1 MAMGPFGRGRGFSDL
16 HSEMNRLFDETYGG
30 LSRWPGGQQRA
41 QQLTEWAPA
50 VDVLQR
56 DGDLV
61 VRAELPGVRPEDVDI
76 TLENRVLTISGER
89 REEQDEQRGGYY
101 VRERRHGSF
110 RRSMTL
116 PEGVDEDRV
125 RARYENGVLEVTIEG
140 AAAAREPR
148 RIQVQTGESCVGTE
162 GLGARTE
169 VSTSAETAR
178 PVAPGAA
185 PEPRDVSPR
194 TTGIEEGAS
203 REGLAAGTPRREET
217 FGVVEG
223 RADTH
228 DPASTEPG
236 IGAGR
241 AEPDISPRTEPSLG
255 RGGMEEAPPP
265 RTSGVEEGVL
275 PGREGRT
282 EGTPPRE
289 GALR

>member
-1 MAMGPFGRGRGFSDL
+1 VAMSPFRRGRGFYDL

-76 TLENRVLTISGER
+76 TLENRVLTIRGER

-110 RRSMTL
+110 QRSMTL

-125 RARYENGVLEVTIEG
+125 RARYDNGVLEVTIEG

-148 RIQVQTGESCVGTE
+148 RIQVETGESRADTE
-162 GLGARTE
+162 GLSVEGARRQPE
-169 VSTSAETAR
+169 REREEDKGLLDRAKEAIL
-178 PVAPGAA
+178 GEEE
-185 PEPRDVSPR
+185 EPRRS
-194 TTGIEEGAS
+194 
-203 REGLAAGTPRREET
+203 
-217 FGVVEG
+217 
-223 RADTH
+223 
-228 DPASTEPG
+228 
-236 IGAGR
+236 
-241 AEPDISPRTEPSLG
+241 
-255 RGGMEEAPPP
+255 
-265 RTSGVEEGVL
+265 
-275 PGREGRT
+275 
-282 EGTPPRE
+282 EGTDRLE
-289 GALR
+289 DRR